1 MEVTVT
7 PKKETSQAE
16 ISITVSAHE
25 FKPYLEKAAK
35 KLSTD
40 NTIKGFRPG
49 KAPVATVAEMFGGDK
64 LLHEAMDLALP
75 YFFVQAALDKGIEAI
90 NRPAITVEELGFDVP
105 FRFTAV
111 VDVLPEVTLPEL
123 KKIKAEKREVKVEDD
138 VVEKELKHLAK
149 MRSTYLEVARP
160 AKDGDVVTVDFTVK
174 MDGVVM
180 EGGTSKNHPITIGEG
195 AFVPDFEKGL
205 LGVVANDKRQYPI
218 AFPDDF
224 SNQALRGKKAEVE
237 VEVHAVQ
244 ERLIPKLDDE
254 FAKKVGKFD
263 SLQHLK
269 DELTKN
275 ILEEL
280 THKEED
286 RYHGELAETLA
297 EGSTF
302 GFIPPILVEK
312 EIDARLEEMAQMLAY
327 QGKTIDEYM
336 NTQKKTLADMRSD
349 MKEAATKNVKV
360 GLAMRA
366 FAAQHQV
373 EASEEEIDAMVTRQM
388 VMYKDIP
395 EAQAKID
402 LDELKERVGTTIR
415 NQKVLQKLAELAG
428 K

>member
-1 MEVTVT
+1 MTL
-7 PKKETSQAE
+7 KKETSQAE
-16 ISITVSAHE
+16 ISITVSAHD

-35 KLSTD
+35 KLSTAD
-40 NTIKGFRPG
+40 TIKGFRPG
-49 KAPVATVAEMFGGDK
+49 KAPIATVAEMFGGDK
-64 LLHEAMDLALP
+64 LLHEAMDMALP
-75 YFFVQAALDKGIEAI
+75 YFFVQAALDQGVEAI
-90 NRPAITVEELGFDVP
+90 NRPAITVEELGFDTP

-123 KKIKAEKREVKVEDD
+123 KKIKAEKREVKVEED

-174 MDGVVM
+174 MDGKVM

-205 LGVVANDKRQYPI
+205 LGVSAKDKRTYPI

-224 SNQALRGKKAEVE
+224 ANEALRGKKAEVE
-237 VEVHAVQ
+237 VEVHSVQ
-244 ERLIPKLDDE
+244 ERLVPKLDDE
-254 FAKKVGKFD
+254 FAKKVGKFE

-269 DELTKN
+269 DELTRN
-275 ILEEL
+275 IKEEL
-280 THKEED
+280 EHKEQD
-286 RYHGELAETLA
+286 RFHGDLAEQLA
-297 EGSTF
+297 DQSTF
-302 GFIPPILVEK
+302 GFIPAILVEK

-327 QGKTIDEYM
+327 QGKTMDEYM
-336 NTQKKTLADMRSD
+336 NAQKKTLADMRAEIKD
-349 MKEAATKNVKV
+349 AATKNVKV
-360 GLAMRA
+360 GLSMRA
-366 FAAQHQV
+366 FAAQHEV
-373 EASEEEIDAMVTRQM
+373 DATEEEIEERATKQM
-388 VMYKDIP
+388 AMYKDIP

-402 LDELKERVGTTIR
+402 LDELKERVGSTIR